1 MENTEKITAYEN
13 IRLILHKVLGY
24 EEIREISSK
33 LECSPSKINSYLRG
47 LGTNKTEFE
56 KIIDTSYEIFV
67 NKYSK
72 MIKEISKSKM
82 IISGLDE
89 D

>member
-1 MENTEKITAYEN
+1 METNDRITAYEN

-24 EEIREISSK
+24 EEIREISLK
-33 LECSPSKINSYLRG
+33 LNCSPSKINSYLKG

-82 IISGLDE
+82 IISGLAE

>member
-33 LECSPSKINSYLRG
+33 LECSPSKINSYLKG
-47 LGTNKTEFE
+47 NGTNKTEFE
-56 KIIDTSYEIFV
+56 KIIDTAYEIFV

-82 IISGLDE
+82 IISGLAE